1 MGADLPSC
9 ERFFKVTGSLFAQY
23 STPSSEPKHASYK
36 LKVRMGAHAEEQVG
50 QKRTIL
56 TLTPLCFAPPPQATN
71 KKGEKL
77 NVDFR
82 IAILLTGK
90 MCTLVFRLV
99 PQDNEEEGLSY
110 FDEIGGEDLT
120 WLDGID
126 EGDIERDI
134 ADLFTT

>member
-1 MGADLPSC
+1 M
-9 ERFFKVTGSLFAQY
+9 
-23 STPSSEPKHASYK
+23 
-36 LKVRMGAHAEEQVG
+36 
-50 QKRTIL
+50 
-56 TLTPLCFAPPPQATN
+56 
-71 KKGEKL
+71 
-77 NVDFR
+77 
-82 IAILLTGK
+82 LLTGK
-90 MCTLVFRLV
+90 MCTIVFRLV